1 MSCFIQVQ
9 TKTTKQM
16 RQTKLFLAFIAVSLI
31 FAACSK
37 DENTNED
44 SSQQV
49 QSVLFLNVSTGNYP
63 GDIDTYVSN
72 NYPNDTIEEVYQED
86 YSNGTTKYEVE
97 LSNDIELYFDA
108 NGNYLGMDDDDDNVA
123 VSNLPQVII
132 DYVNNN
138 HSGENI
144 VKAEFE
150 TEDGQDIYEVYLSNG
165 MELYFDSNGNYL
177 GMDDDSSYIN
187 VSALPQSI
195 KDYISNNYPNAA
207 ILYAEEDY
215 DDGQTIYEVKLDNGM
230 ELEFDSNGNLLSSD
244 DDNIPIAQLPQAI
257 LDYVSNNYPNNT
269 IVEAEFEFENG
280 QKMYEVELDNELE
293 LYFDMNGNFIKSEQD
308 D

>member
-1 MSCFIQVQ
+1 
-9 TKTTKQM
+9 M

>member
-1 MSCFIQVQ
+1 M
-9 TKTTKQM
+9 KK
-16 RQTKLFLAFIAVSLI
+16 TKLFLAFIAVSLI
-31 FAACSK
+31 LAACSK
-37 DENTNED
+37 DEESNED

-49 QSVLFLNVSTGNYP
+49 QSVLFLSVSTGNYP
-63 GDIDTYVSN
+63 GDIDAYVSN

-97 LSNDIELYFDA
+97 LSSGIELYFDV
-108 NGNYLGMDDDDDNVA
+108 NGNYLGMDDDDDNIA
-123 VSNLPQVII
+123 ISNLPQSII

-150 TEDGQDIYEVYLSNG
+150 TDDGQDIYEVYLSNG

-177 GMDDDSSYIN
+177 GMDDDSSYIS

-207 ILYAEEDY
+207 ILYTEEEY

-230 ELEFDSNGNLLSSD
+230 ELEFDSNGNLLSLD
-244 DDNIPIAQLPQAI
+244 DDDIPISQLPQAI
-257 LDYVSNNYPNNT
+257 IDYVSNHYPNNT

>member
-257 LDYVSNNYPNNT
+257 LDYVSNDYPNNT